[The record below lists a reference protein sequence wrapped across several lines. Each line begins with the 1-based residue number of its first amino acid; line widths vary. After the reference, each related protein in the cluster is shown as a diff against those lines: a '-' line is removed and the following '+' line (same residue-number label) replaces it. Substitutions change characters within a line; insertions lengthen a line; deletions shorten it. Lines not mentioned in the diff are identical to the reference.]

1 MKKSTEQLYRQRT
14 LRVQMYIQ
22 QNLDRDLS
30 LEELAK
36 ESHFSEYHF
45 HRIFR
50 AVVGEPLKEYIRRLR
65 LERAA
70 SNLKHTD
77 SPVTHIAFNAGYQTH
92 EAFTRAFKSA
102 FGCSPS
108 DFRSGNG
115 MSICRQGDVGTRE
128 SNAAKGDSLVRV
140 EIKNIEKARVAFV
153 RHVGPYDQVGKAWD
167 RLCMF
172 LGKAGYLGS
181 GSRFV
186 GICYDDP
193 DVTAPEK
200 IRYDA
205 CVTVDDSFVPEADI
219 AVQIIGGGEYAVTTH
234 FGPYSTLGLT
244 YRKLFRQWLLQSDR
258 ELRPQPCMEFY
269 LNDPES
275 TEPADLLTDI
285 CLPLKPQ

>member
-1 MKKSTEQLYRQRT
+1 MKESTEQIYRQRI

-22 QNLDRDLS
+22 QNLDRDLP

-36 ESHFSEYHF
+36 ESYFSEYHF

-70 SNLKHTD
+70 SHLKHT
-77 SPVTHIAFNAGYQTH
+77 SNSIIQIAFDAGYQTH
-92 EAFTRAFKSA
+92 EAFTRAFKA
-102 FGCSPS
+102 TFGCSPS
-108 DFRSGNG
+108 GFRSGNG
-115 MSICRQGDVGTRE
+115 MVVQHQSDINNRE
-128 SNAAKGDSLVRV
+128 CSPDKGDTPMKVD
-140 EIKNIEKARVAFV
+140 IKNIEQMRVAFV

-167 RLCMF
+167 RLCMH
-172 LGKAGYLGS
+172 LGKAGHLGA
-181 GSRFV
+181 GSQFI

-205 CVTVDDSFVPEADI
+205 CITVDESFEPEGDV
-219 AVQIIGGGEYAVTTH
+219 AVQTIGGGEYAVTTH
-234 FGPYSTLGLT
+234 FGPYNTLGQT
-244 YRKLFRQWLLQSDR
+244 YQKLFGQWLLQSDH
-258 ELRPQPCMEFY
+258 ELRSQPCMEFY

-275 TEPADLLTDI
+275 TEPEDLLTDI
-285 CLPLKPQ
+285 CLPLKMK

>member
-115 MSICRQGDVGTRE
+115 TSIRRQGDVVTKE
-128 SNAAKGDSLVRV
+128 SNTAKGDSLVRV

-167 RLCMF
+167 RLCTF

-205 CVTVDDSFVPEADI
+205 CVTVDDSFVPQADI

-244 YRKLFRQWLLQSDR
+244 YSKLFGQWLLQSDR

-275 TEPADLLTDI
+275 TEPDDLLTDI